1 MNKNKYNILS
11 VVAIILGGCLL
22 TCCTD
27 DEAGEHNG
35 MVRIDPVFSTAPMVE
50 IRTRAS
56 ENEPPPIDGERYGD
70 YKAANEEYYPIGTK
84 IATYL
89 DPYTEGEGSEIVF
102 DPDNAGGYFSY
113 TIKDG
118 TKKIWTSSVF
128 ATENTKYKIF
138 GHVPHDCA
146 ASFKYDFQNNTIS
159 MFDIKPV
166 NNTDVS
172 VIVGVGMNHY
182 WNEGK
187 TEARA
192 DIGAYPCNFLYKPTS
207 DNHNICLL
215 MDHLFART
223 NFKFAIGTKY
233 HQLRDIKLRAVR
245 LSIPEIMQLDAEI
258 PLDTKN
264 EGKDKQTAII
274 DKDLKWTIT
283 KYSALDE
290 TALRTYISGKGW
302 DKDKNNQDILNK
314 ENKTISEW
322 TKDELIKLAESHAQK
337 AVVYFNEDGGKQLT
351 ETMTLFGPGFFTPLA
366 KPDKPI
372 TFQLEVVY
380 DIYDK
385 AGKITRKGATAVN
398 SYTANMK
405 DLEGHQIEVKRG
417 NSYNIQITV
426 EPTYLYQLS
435 EYDLDNPSLII
446 STTPKSE

>member
-70 YKAANEEYYPIGTK
+70 YVAANEEYYPIGTK
-84 IATYL
+84 IATCL
-89 DPYTEGEGSEIVF
+89 DPYTAGDGSVKEF
-102 DPDNAGGYFSY
+102 DPDNADGYFSH

-128 ATENTKYKIF
+128 ATENTTYKIF

-146 ASFKYDFQNNTIS
+146 ARFTYDFKQNIIS

-233 HQLRDIKLRAVR
+233 HQLRDIKLREVR
-245 LSIPEIMQLDAEI
+245 LSIPEIMQLDAKI
-258 PLDTKN
+258 PLDTENAGEPKT
-264 EGKDKQTAII
+264 KKTAII
-274 DKDLKWTIT
+274 DERLVWTIT
-283 KYSALDE
+283 KYSDE
-290 TALRTYISGKGW
+290 GITDDILQQYIVNKGW
-302 DKDKNNQDILNK
+302 AESSDLTSKSR
-314 ENKTISEW
+314 T
-322 TKDELIKLAESHAQK
+322 ELIKLAESHAQK

-385 AGKITRKGATAVN
+385 AGKITRMGATAVN
-398 SYTANMK
+398 SYTANMM
-405 DLEGHQIEVKRG
+405 DSEGHQIEVKRG

-446 STTPKSE
+446 STTPKS

>member
-27 DEAGEHNG
+27 DEANEHNG

-89 DPYTEGEGSEIVF
+89 DPYTEGGGSVKEF

-113 TIKDG
+113 TIKG

-146 ASFKYDFQNNTIS
+146 ARFKYDFKQNIIS

-223 NFKFAIGTKY
+223 NFEFAIGTKY
-233 HQLRDIKLRAVR
+233 HQLRDIKLREVR

-258 PLDTKN
+258 PLDTEN
-264 EGKDKQTAII
+264 AEKDKQTAII

-283 KYSALDE
+283 KYSDE
-290 TALRTYISGKGW
+290 RITDDVLQQYIVNKGW
-302 DKDKNNQDILNK
+302 AESSDLTSKSR
-314 ENKTISEW
+314 T
-322 TKDELIKLAESHAQK
+322 ELEKLAMGHAQK

-385 AGKITRKGATAVN
+385 AGKITRNGATAVN
-398 SYTANMK
+398 SYIADMK
-405 DLEGHQIEVKRG
+405 DLNGNPIEVKRG

-446 STTPKSE
+446 STTPKS

>member
-70 YKAANEEYYPIGTK
+70 YVAANEKYYPIGTK
-84 IATYL
+84 IATCL
-89 DPYTEGEGSEIVF
+89 DPYTAGDGSVKEF
-102 DPDNAGGYFSY
+102 DPDNADGYFFH

-128 ATENTKYKIF
+128 ATENTTYKIF

-146 ASFKYDFQNNTIS
+146 ARFTYDFKQNTIS

-187 TEARA
+187 TEARK

-258 PLDTKN
+258 PLDTENPGEPKT
-264 EGKDKQTAII
+264 KKTAII
-274 DKDLKWTIT
+274 DEHLVWTIT
-283 KYSALDE
+283 KYSDEGITDDALKQ
-290 TALRTYISGKGW
+290 YMVNKGW
-302 DKDKNNQDILNK
+302 AESSDLTSKSR
-314 ENKTISEW
+314 T
-322 TKDELIKLAESHAQK
+322 ELEKLAESHAQK
-337 AVVYFNEDGGKQLT
+337 AVVYFNEDGGQQLT

-398 SYTANMK
+398 SYIADMK
-405 DLEGHQIEVKRG
+405 DLNGNPIEVKRG